1 MFPFSLR
8 INQNMTTHKKKYWF
22 ISIFS
27 IALLFF
33 TVLCFFFFP
42 RYEVKIENVSG
53 NKIIHRLKAKPGNN
67 LWLIHIN
74 SVEKLPVAELYEIAE
89 NYQFSFSEVIYQAPY
104 VGYLNS
110 AKGKIIAP
118 GTIRISDFSSPME
131 AVSFF
136 AGDLSKHMMF
146 WNGKWLPVYE
156 GAGGGDLIRITIEKI
171 SGFNMFLL
179 KRKLSHEK
187 E

>member
-1 MFPFSLR
+1 
-8 INQNMTTHKKKYWF
+8 MTAHQKKYWF

-27 IALLFF
+27 V
-33 TVLCFFFFP
+33 VLVILAILGFFFFP
-42 RYEVKIENVSG
+42 RYEVRIENASE
-53 NKIIHRLKAKPGNN
+53 NKTIHRLKANPGNN

-110 AKGKIIAP
+110 GKAKVIAP

-131 AVSFF
+131 EVSFF
-136 AGDLSKHMMF
+136 AGDISKHMMF
-146 WNGKWLPVYE
+146 WNGKWLPLYE

-179 KRKLSHEK
+179 KRKLSHGK